1 MHWQDT
7 ETRQLGHTLSP
18 GSHPLRACCIPHCN
32 VSHLDLAVQR
42 TDMCAART
50 LLQRSRGPRG
60 CMLHASRLMQALLFA
75 TNANQSHMQGPL
87 PATSAGVSLPSQL
100 SLRPTPCLLQAAFV
114 IPPHVSAIVAVREE
128 RDFFCSAL
136 DHKRFGLE
144 KHLYPYPVGSG

>member
-60 CMLHASRLMQALLFA
+60 CMLHASRSMQHL
-75 TNANQSHMQGPL
+75 
-87 PATSAGVSLPSQL
+87 SLPQMQIEVTCKD
-100 SLRPTPCLLQAAFV
+100 RYLQQAQIGACRYQANSAFTQR
-114 IPPHVSAIVAVREE
+114 HVS
-128 RDFFCSAL
+128 SKL
-136 DHKRFGLE
+136 PL
-144 KHLYPYPVGSG
+144 